1 MSAVGK
7 RDGESAWIWLR
18 DTSVHPW
25 NSHFCDI
32 MSILNL
38 YSLGHLLM
46 WFGISRYIFTNWY
59 IFLALSIG
67 WEILELYL
75 PYEFAVEETANK
87 VSDLIVNTIGFW
99 LGIKLRNE
107 EIEN

>member
-1 MSAVGK
+1 
-7 RDGESAWIWLR
+7 
-18 DTSVHPW
+18 
-25 NSHFCDI
+25 
-32 MSILNL
+32 
-38 YSLGHLLM
+38 M

-59 IFLALSIG
+59 IFFALSIG

-99 LGIKLRNE
+99 FGIKLRNG